1 VFALFAQPVLELAR
15 ALFTPAHFHLF
26 GAFPLEESAV
36 KPFIVVLSLALG
48 SSAFATSYPLTVT
61 DDLGRSITLKAEP
74 KRIIAMLPSHT
85 ETLFALGAG
94 DKLIGIDEY
103 SNYPK
108 AATDKIQ
115 KVGNGFQPNLEA
127 IIALRPDL
135 VLADESTSSK
145 LVEKLEGAGLTV
157 YGGTAQTYNQV
168 FQKISTL
175 GKMVNRENQAIALI
189 TQMRGRLSALEKSV
203 VGLPKVS
210 TYFELDPT
218 PYTVGPNSFIGALIT
233 KAGGKNIIP
242 SGIGDFPQISPE
254 LVVSKNP
261 VVIFGVALADLQKRP
276 NWAGIAA
283 VKSARVYSLTPEEN
297 DALSRPGPRLPVAL
311 AALIKYLHP
320 EAKK

>member
-1 VFALFAQPVLELAR
+1 M
-15 ALFTPAHFHLF
+15 
-26 GAFPLEESAV
+26 
-36 KPFIVVLSLALG
+36 KPFLVVLSLALG
-48 SSAFATSYPLTVT
+48 SSALATSYPLIMT
-61 DDLGRSITLKAEP
+61 DDLGRSITLKSEP
-74 KRIIAMLPSHT
+74 RRIIAMLPSHT

-94 DKLIGIDEY
+94 DKLVGIDQY
-103 SNYPK
+103 SNFPVT
-108 AATDKIQ
+108 ATDKIA

-127 IIALRPDL
+127 IIALKPDL

-168 FQKISTL
+168 FQKIGTL
-175 GKMVNRENQAIALI
+175 GKLVNRENQAIVLI
-189 TQMRGRLSALEKSV
+189 TQMRAQLNALEKSV

-242 SGIGDFPQISPE
+242 GGLGDFPQISPE
-254 LVVSKNP
+254 LVVSGNP
-261 VVIFGVALADLQKRP
+261 SVIFGASLEDVRKRP

-283 VKSARVYSLTPEEN
+283 VKSARVYSMTPEEN
-297 DALSRPGPRLPVAL
+297 DALSRPGPRLPLAL